1 MSFIESRPNWLSEI
15 VEQHRRTSDR
25 PTPLIERIAQ
35 RDAIVAAIQ
44 AHPEGQTLAAMPDLA
59 DVVWGA
65 LGAAYHLERDSRQNP
80 ELVTTTPAIHASL
93 VIFSAARMSSENTD

>member
-1 MSFIESRPNWLSEI
+1 MSFTESRSNWLSEI
-15 VEQHRRTSDR
+15 IEQHRRTSDR
-25 PTPLIERIAQ
+25 PIPLIERKAE

-65 LGAAYHLERDSRQNP
+65 LGAAYHFERDAQQNP
-80 ELVTTTPAIHASL
+80 ELLMSSPAIHASL
-93 VIFSAARMSSENTD
+93 VIFSAARLVAE

>member
-15 VEQHRRTSDR
+15 IEQHRRASDR
-25 PTPLIERIAQ
+25 PIPLIERKAE

-44 AHPEGQTLAAMPDLA
+44 AHPQGQTLSAMPDLV

-65 LGAAYHLERDSRQNP
+65 LGAAYHFERDAQQNP
-80 ELVTTTPAIHASL
+80 HLVMSSPAIHASL
-93 VIFSAARMSSENTD
+93 AIFSAARLSTE

>member
-15 VEQHRRTSDR
+15 IERHRRTSDR

-44 AHPEGQTLAAMPDLA
+44 AHSEGQTLAAMPDLA

-65 LGAAYHLERDSRQNP
+65 LGAAYHLERDAQLNP
-80 ELVTTTPAIHASL
+80 EMMISSPAIHASL
-93 VIFSAARMSSENTD
+93 VIFSAARLSAE

>member
-15 VEQHRRTSDR
+15 IEQHRRTSDR
-25 PTPLIERIAQ
+25 PIPLVERKAE

-44 AHPEGQTLAAMPDLA
+44 AHPDGQILAAIPDLA

-65 LGAAYHLERDSRQNP
+65 LGAAHHFERDAMQSP
-80 ELVTTTPAIHASL
+80 EPTTSSPAIYASL
-93 VIFSAARMSSENTD
+93 VIFSAARLSAEDT